1 MTDHFEEKARDWDVN
16 DRVKQ
21 LSAAIGSAL
30 LEHVPLHARMRVMDF
45 GAGTGLISAHVAARV
60 ARIVAVDTSEAMLEA
75 LAAKAELRGKVEA
88 VCQDIIRQPLDARF
102 DLIMSA
108 MAMHHVPDTG
118 ALLRR
123 FAEHLD
129 PGGLVAL
136 ADLDKEDGSFHPPE
150 TQGVFHHGFD
160 RGELGALLA
169 STGFEDI
176 RFHTAHSVITED
188 GEYPVF
194 LVVARKGDSS

>member
-1 MTDHFEEKARDWDVN
+1 MTDLFEEKAGDWDVN
-16 DRVKQ
+16 DRIKQ

-30 LEHVPLHARMRVMDF
+30 LAHVPLHARMQVMDF
-45 GAGTGLISAHVAARV
+45 GAGTGLISAHVAPRV
-60 ARIVAVDTSEAMLEA
+60 ARILAVDTSEAMLKK
-75 LAAKAELRGKVEA
+75 LAAKTELRGKVEA
-88 VCQDIIRQPLDARF
+88 VCQDITQKPLDARF

-129 PGGLVAL
+129 SGGLLAL

-160 RGELGALLA
+160 RDALRAVLA
-169 STGFEDI
+169 SAGFEDI
-176 RFHTAHSVITED
+176 HFRTAHSVVTEN

-194 LVVARKGDSS
+194 LVTARKRG

>member
-1 MTDHFEEKARDWDVN
+1 MTDLFEEKAGDWDVN
-16 DRVKQ
+16 DRIKQ

-30 LEHVPLHARMRVMDF
+30 LAHVPLHARMQVMDF
-45 GAGTGLISAHVAARV
+45 GAGTGLISAHVAPRV
-60 ARIVAVDTSEAMLEA
+60 ARILAVDTSEAMLKK
-75 LAAKAELRGKVEA
+75 LAAKTELRGKVEA
-88 VCQDIIRQPLDARF
+88 VCQDITQKPLDARF

-129 PGGLVAL
+129 SGGLLAL

-160 RGELGALLA
+160 RDALRAVLA
-169 STGFEDI
+169 SAGFEDI
-176 RFHTAHSVITED
+176 HFRTAHSVVTEN

-194 LVVARKGDSS
+194 LVTARKRGLA